1 MIYIFFII
9 QENIRRSREQ
19 LERSQSASAVSSPQ
33 GIHHPPLT
41 EDASCYI
48 SEVKTNGRPCLHND
62 DEEEEDSEEDLE
74 DEEDEEDEFEDEESC
89 VEMRDCECQTR
100 DSLLTQRDSTG
111 GHVPQGLPLTPPP
124 PPTRR
129 PPGLPPLSPPSV
141 PSPPP
146 PPTSHYPRPMS
157 GHYGGSMGPP
167 PPRPPPQSDHYEVD
181 DGEDAYNSQ
190 RYRAEAVIEMRDR
203 QGEPSKTGK
212 STPDVL
218 VTH

>member
-1 MIYIFFII
+1 M
-9 QENIRRSREQ
+9 
-19 LERSQSASAVSSPQ
+19 
-33 GIHHPPLT
+33 T
-41 EDASCYI
+41 ETDSCYV
-48 SEVKTNGRPCLHND
+48 SEVKTNGRPCLHSEED
-62 DEEEEDSEEDLE
+62 DDEEEDSEEDLE
-74 DEEDEEDEFEDEESC
+74 DEEDEEEFDDDESC

-100 DSLLTQRDSTG
+100 DSLLTQRESGSG
-111 GHVPQGLPLTPPP
+111 GHVPSGLPLTPPP

-146 PPTSHYPRPMS
+146 PPASHYPRPTS
-157 GHYGGSMGPP
+157 NHYGGSMAPP
-167 PPRPPPQSDHYEVD
+167 PPRPPHSDHYEVD
-181 DGEDAYNSQ
+181 EPNIEDPYNQ

-203 QGEPSKTGK
+203 PQQYEPSKTGK